1 MTNIKVIGSGYTE
14 TSINVNQN
22 LNISNYLRVFEV
34 LGVNNIQINNF
45 GYIGKDLNLFK
56 SINVTE
62 KNKYPIININNL
74 NNLDK
79 DTFVVNNDLNCYYYT
94 TFKSLSSINNTNIT
108 LDDNYEQNIRIN
120 SDINILNKVISD
132 IEINKITINKLNSS
146 FTKNIIID
154 EQTNLFNCEVF
165 HINCNNYTTN
175 NLHVLNNSNC
185 NEFLNINIKNNLDI
199 SNNVNILGNTNIK
212 QSLIIDGTI
221 KFDNN
226 SRLILPKKSNSI
238 NYGILNPG
246 SLRYNDERKS
256 IEYYKD
262 NWYSISSLH
271 SSNYKTT
278 LKIHE
283 NNTSSSSNN
292 IEFYQNENLTVELNN
307 NSYNL
312 NIYKKHVNIYKNLN
326 VDGIIKFYP
335 NNISINNNLSL
346 NKNTFINKLLILGN
360 KNTNTN
366 IENGSLRFNENL
378 NNVQLY
384 NNNKW
389 SKTKFYSD
397 YNGINI
403 TENNINIFLNTNQT
417 VFNSN
422 TITFEQ
428 NLNIFANL
436 NNQNFITSENTNIDN
451 NIVFNNKSLLFFKNN
466 ILNAF
471 VAPNYNT
478 TPISNYKNFNINAP
492 LTHIDDLDIHYISNV
507 YYTLADYINYNY
519 VINDYVNND
528 NLINNNLKFIYL
540 SSSHTNILINQF
552 EIKYFINNTNIS
564 NIETVD
570 LNNLYIKYDILV
582 YLKNKLIY
590 NSNQNNIESFLL
602 EKNSYY
608 TIKIRLKNTFSTEKN
623 STLLFIRLIGKY
635 YVDSYYNN
643 NIDFIYYIDNSF
655 KNNIEFCKD
664 LTILKNTN
672 IYKSINTK
680 NYFNNK
686 IFIDSSDFIENDK
699 NLLTLNNHLNIKN
712 NNIGIGTSSDD
723 SHILK
728 IKSINEST
736 IFNISGNGVIT
747 ENINVS
753 NNININ
759 NNCIVNNINYNNLIT
774 HNIKFLDTTEIN
786 QNINCNNI
794 VCNNFIFNNNLSN
807 KIHTKSILLN
817 NNNYNLEQLIVK
829 NINISNDKIN
839 ILDTFRFNNEGNI
852 SINSETI
859 YDAFTI
865 GNNITPNLSISHNG
879 YTIINTSNEGF
890 ILDSINVFNKINDL
904 KFIS

>member
-1 MTNIKVIGSGYTE
+1 M
-14 TSINVNQN
+14 
-22 LNISNYLRVFEV
+22 
-34 LGVNNIQINNF
+34 
-45 GYIGKDLNLFK
+45 
-56 SINVTE
+56 
-62 KNKYPIININNL
+62 
-74 NNLDK
+74 
-79 DTFVVNNDLNCYYYT
+79 
-94 TFKSLSSINNTNIT
+94 
-108 LDDNYEQNIRIN
+108 
-120 SDINILNKVISD
+120 
-132 IEINKITINKLNSS
+132 
-146 FTKNIIID
+146 
-154 EQTNLFNCEVF
+154 
-165 HINCNNYTTN
+165 
-175 NLHVLNNSNC
+175 
-185 NEFLNINIKNNLDI
+185 
-199 SNNVNILGNTNIK
+199 
-212 QSLIIDGTI
+212 
-221 KFDNN
+221 
-226 SRLILPKKSNSI
+226 
-238 NYGILNPG
+238 
-246 SLRYNDERKS
+246 
-256 IEYYKD
+256 
-262 NWYSISSLH
+262 
-271 SSNYKTT
+271 
-278 LKIHE
+278 
-283 NNTSSSSNN
+283 
-292 IEFYQNENLTVELNN
+292 
-307 NSYNL
+307 
-312 NIYKKHVNIYKNLN
+312 
-326 VDGIIKFYP
+326 
-335 NNISINNNLSL
+335 
-346 NKNTFINKLLILGN
+346 
-360 KNTNTN
+360 
-366 IENGSLRFNENL
+366 
-378 NNVQLY
+378 
-384 NNNKW
+384 
-389 SKTKFYSD
+389 
-397 YNGINI
+397 
-403 TENNINIFLNTNQT
+403 
-417 VFNSN
+417 
-422 TITFEQ
+422 
-428 NLNIFANL
+428 
-436 NNQNFITSENTNIDN
+436 
-451 NIVFNNKSLLFFKNN
+451 
-466 ILNAF
+466 
-471 VAPNYNT
+471 
-478 TPISNYKNFNINAP
+478 
-492 LTHIDDLDIHYISNV
+492 
-507 YYTLADYINYNY
+507 
-519 VINDYVNND
+519 
-528 NLINNNLKFIYL
+528 
-540 SSSHTNILINQF
+540 
-552 EIKYFINNTNIS
+552 
-564 NIETVD
+564 
-570 LNNLYIKYDILV
+570 V

-608 TIKIRLKNTFSTEKN
+608 TIKIRLKNIFNGKK

-699 NLLTLNNHLNIKN
+699 NLLALNNHLNIKN

-829 NINISNDKIN
+829 NINISNDKIY
-839 ILDTFRFNNEGNI
+839 IFDTFRFNNEGNI

-890 ILDSINVFNKINDL
+890 IFNNINVFNKINDL